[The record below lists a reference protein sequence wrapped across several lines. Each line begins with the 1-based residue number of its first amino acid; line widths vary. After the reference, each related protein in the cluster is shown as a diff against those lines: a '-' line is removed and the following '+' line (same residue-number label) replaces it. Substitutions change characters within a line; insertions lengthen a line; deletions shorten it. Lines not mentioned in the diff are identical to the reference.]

1 MTQTPPASDR
11 LDAARLRP
19 LRPTLIRTPE
29 AAGQA
34 LFHDLMRA
42 LGGSGRAEPAR
53 IHVAALIREAQAVFR
68 AEGRIVA
75 SLWRDGATEI
85 ADPAFAGA
93 FDGERLH
100 AEADSLGLEGQARL
114 DHLTDAI
121 AAALG
126 DRATVERW
134 DGAENAPTWRDYLE
148 GRLFTAADHAFGRRP
163 YRLDPPPAGSGERV
177 RDLWVLNLVAAE
189 DDPPASAAATDPE

>member
-1 MTQTPPASDR
+1 MTRPSTVVDRVETAAPRPVRPTSIRPPESGSDR
-11 LDAARLRP
+11 LFQD
-19 LRPTLIRTPE
+19 IV
-29 AAGQA
+29 
-34 LFHDLMRA
+34 RA
-42 LGGSGRAEPAR
+42 FGGTAQPAR
-53 IHVAALIREAQAVFR
+53 VHVATLIREAQAVFR
-68 AEGRIVA
+68 VDGRMVA

-100 AEADSLGLEGQARL
+100 AAADAAGLEGQARL

-134 DGAENAPTWRDYLE
+134 DGDPSAPTWQDYLE

-163 YRLDPPPAGSGERV
+163 YRIEPPPPGGGDRV
-177 RDLWVLNLVAAE
+177 KDLWVLNRVSDGE
-189 DDPPASAAATDPE
+189 